1 MVGGWHLN
9 MEEERA
15 LTALEVGD
23 FDTALSILPEDTPPT
38 LPLAGAETSLIH
50 YACRHGNAQV
60 LQNLLAGCKEEEI
73 TTLSQAYPNPLHIA
87 AGRGHLA
94 VVSLLLE
101 RGVRYQLKEGVL
113 KATPLHWAC
122 REGHFSVVRELFNK
136 KVCNVTDQDVNG
148 DTPLHIACEKGHIE
162 VVRYLLDGCSAVP
175 QRNLLHLA
183 VKSEN
188 VDLVKYLVQTV
199 KIDPA
204 CLNTEDIAPVHAAAI
219 CGCIEVLRWLIG
231 KAGCDPSM
239 RAGPGTQGRPSGRTP
254 LHFACIEG
262 HFKVVKY
269 LVDEM
274 RCDVHDTDSKGKS
287 VVYLASEQG
296 SLELMQY
303 LIKEKGCDP
312 FYKVPDGQRASG
324 MTPFHLA
331 SFGGNLPVVK
341 YLAKEHGYDVNCV
354 DTDGATPVMAAAQE
368 GHIDTVKFLCLD
380 LKCDVNILDKNGRSC
395 LSYASLKGRLEM
407 VKFLIEKC
415 GADIEVIDIAG
426 DTPLLIAAKGHHL
439 PVVKYLIN
447 DSNCKLEQSTRKGH
461 SLIHFAASYDW
472 VDVVRTLATQKGVS
486 PETGDSASLKPIHHA
501 ADGGAMQVLRFL
513 IEERKCDPNST
524 SDNDT
529 GWTPL
534 LKACNSGKLEVV
546 KYLIL
551 ERHVSLK
558 PTKNKLTSPLH
569 LAAMDGNMQVVQFL
583 CDNCSIERDLPD
595 KQGATALHM
604 AALEGHLPVVKYLVK
619 KNFNPMARTPYDATV
634 VHAACQGG
642 HLEIVKYLLHECN
655 TKLTWHDEQRP
666 PHLRAAEHGHLE
678 VLKYLIHNDICNVY
692 QKDVRGLSVLHYA
705 AAKGETPVIKFICE
719 ELGCDVIIGDHRGA
733 LPLHLACG
741 YGQVTAAGYLLSR
754 DPSQAMYKDMT
765 GLTPLQHAKETNK
778 LTEELLRVFL
788 RHGVEPSHLEQV
800 APTSCGFLAK
810 YVPTCPLV
818 KVFFCGDAK
827 PLLQQMDMFGV
838 GEEHGSKTQLFSGVQ
853 PAVGSSKSFGD
864 ALFYWVRSDL
874 VGTSGL
880 LRDALVSCSHPVL
893 VVGVN
898 NACAMG
904 EIHHIASLWLNLFA
918 SFISSSHQPLI
929 VFAVAESAAKSNTE
943 MSHFYSHLLSLPV
956 LSRFNQHINPQLMY
970 FNTSDSTE
978 KGAGRLAALIG
989 HFNNFLQE
997 TSVLSS
1003 PPSVLRTFIAKHFK
1017 NEIFF
1022 TLSELLTVIVDKHA
1036 PLPTDSKELAALLTS
1051 LSQAGTL
1058 VFLKNDSA
1066 VEKSWIVY
1074 EWTVFLALLHGCLVD
1089 LPCEASAPFFQ
1100 QTNVIDKIRGSL
1112 DPSLLHLAACY
1123 FGHCASFKRNI
1134 DNLLFFPHLVVPRPS
1149 RIDFCVSEG
1158 EKSYGWLFH
1167 CTQGNVFSP
1176 HFYTM
1181 LPAVLALDTF
1191 PNLSILSDDSVK
1203 LWKGGGS
1210 WRTGNLSI
1218 MVDSPR
1224 VNSFIVLVKGH
1235 ISSSRQLVE
1244 LAKIRSSLISSTLHL
1259 MKESCP
1265 HTRTEEFII
1274 DPASLETYTSK
1285 SSTYSMANV
1294 QELCQFMND
1303 PTTYTLVG
1311 FDPYFI
1317 IGTELLKKLF
1327 PTNVKEA
1334 ERVIS
1339 QTDIE
1344 LFVTVFKNH
1353 SRKLACL
1360 LRTDFLIE
1368 EEEEDEDEED
1378 EELVRKVITEWIK
1391 RGRGWYVD
1399 LRNELDK
1406 FSIFAGRDPFL
1417 VSTWPLY
1424 YNYA

>member
-1 MVGGWHLN
+1 

-15 LTALEVGD
+15 LTALEAGD

-38 LPLAGAETSLIH
+38 LPLAGAETSLLH

-60 LQNLLAGCKEEEI
+60 LQNLLAGCKAEEEI
-73 TTLSQAYPNPLHIA
+73 ATLSQAYPNPLHIA

-101 RGVRYQLKEGVL
+101 RGVRYQQKEEGGV
-113 KATPLHWAC
+113 KDTPLHWAC
-122 REGHFSVVRELFNK
+122 REGHLSVVKQLVNE
-136 KVCNVTDQDVNG
+136 KVCSVTDQGTNG
-148 DTPLHIACEKGHIE
+148 DTPLQIACEKGHIE
-162 VVRYLLDGCSAVP
+162 VVRYLLDDCSAVR

-188 VDLVKYLVQTV
+188 VDLVEYLVQTV

-204 CLNTEDIAPVHAAAI
+204 CLSNENIASVHVAAT

-231 KAGCDPSM
+231 KAGCDQSM
-239 RAGPGTQGRPSGRTP
+239 RAQPGTQEIPSGGTP
-254 LHFACIEG
+254 LHFACFEG

-274 RCDVHDTDSKGKS
+274 KCDVHDTDSQGRS
-287 VVYLASEQG
+287 AVYLASEKG
-296 SLELMQY
+296 SLELVQY
-303 LIKEKGCDP
+303 LIEEKGCDP
-312 FYKVPDGQRASG
+312 FYKVPDGHEISG
-324 MTPFHLA
+324 MVPFHTA
-331 SFGGNLPVVK
+331 SFGGNLPVIK
-341 YLAKEHGYDVNCV
+341 YLAKQRGYDPNCAGTSGV
-354 DTDGATPVMAAAQE
+354 TPVSLAAQE

-380 LKCDVNILDKNGRSC
+380 MNCDVKILDKNGRSC
-395 LSYASLKGRLEM
+395 LYYASLKGRLEV
-407 VKFLIEKC
+407 VKFLVEKC
-415 GADIEVIDIAG
+415 GADIEVVDITEE
-426 DTPLLIAAKGHHL
+426 TPLLIAAKGHHL
-439 PVVKYLIN
+439 PVVEYLIN
-447 DSNCKLEQSTRKGH
+447 NSNCKLGQSTRNGH
-461 SLIHFAASYDW
+461 ALIHFAASYDW
-472 VDVVRTLATQKGVS
+472 VDVVRSLVTQKGVS
-486 PETGDSASLKPIHHA
+486 PETEDSASLKPIHHA

-513 IEERKCDPNST
+513 IEERKCDPNTT
-524 SDNDT
+524 SENDT

-534 LKACNSGKLEVV
+534 LKACDKGKFEVV

-551 ERHVSLK
+551 ERHVNLK
-558 PTKNKLTSPLH
+558 PTKTDLLSPLH
-569 LAAMDGNMQVVQFL
+569 LAAMDGSMQLVQFL
-583 CDNCSIERDLPD
+583 CDHCNIVCDLPD
-595 KQGATALHM
+595 KRGATTLHM
-604 AALEGHLPVVKYLVK
+604 AALEGHLPVVKYLIK
-619 KNFNPMARTPYDATV
+619 KGFNPMARTTFDATV

-655 TKLTWHDEQRP
+655 TKSTWHDDQNP
-666 PHLRAAEHGHLE
+666 PHLRATEYGQLE
-678 VLKYLIHNDICNVY
+678 VVKYLLLNGICNVY
-692 QKDVRGLSVLHYA
+692 QKDQGGHSVLHYA
-705 AAKGETPVIKFICE
+705 AGKGETAIIKFCCE
-719 ELGCDVIIGDHRGA
+719 ELGCDVTIGNHEGT
-733 LPLHLACG
+733 LPLHVACEF
-741 YGQVTAAGYLLSR
+741 GQVAAARYLLFK
-754 DPSQAMYKDMT
+754 DHSQVMYKDMN
-765 GLTPLQHAKETNK
+765 GLTPLQYAKEANK
-778 LTEELLRVFL
+778 LSEELLRVFL
-788 RHGVEPSHLEQV
+788 RHGVEPSHLGQV

-810 YVPTCPLV
+810 YVPTCPIV
-818 KVFFCGDAK
+818 KVFLCSDVK
-827 PLLQQMDMFGV
+827 PLLQQMDVFEV
-838 GEEHGSKTQLFSGVQ
+838 EEEHGSKIHLFSGVQ
-853 PAVGSSKSFGD
+853 PAVGSSKSYGD

-874 VGTSGL
+874 VDTDGL
-880 LRDALVSCSHPVL
+880 LEDALASCSHPVL

-918 SFISSSHQPLI
+918 SLISSSHQPLI

-956 LSRFNQHINPQLMY
+956 LSHFNQHIDPQLLY
-970 FNTSDSTE
+970 FNTPDSTE

-997 TSVLSS
+997 TSVLPS
-1003 PPSVLRTFIAKHFK
+1003 PPSVLQTFIAKHFK

-1058 VFLKNDSA
+1058 VFLRNDSA

-1074 EWTVFLALLHGCLVD
+1074 DWAVFLALLHGCLVD

-1149 RIDFCVSEG
+1149 GIEFCVSEG

-1167 CTQGNVFSP
+1167 CTQGSVFSP

-1181 LPAVLALDTF
+1181 LPAVLTLDTF

-1235 ISSSRQLVE
+1235 VSSLRQLVE
-1244 LAKIRSSLISSTLHL
+1244 LAKIRSSLIRSTLHL

-1294 QELCQFMND
+1294 QELCQFMDD
-1303 PTTYTLVG
+1303 PTTHTLVG

-1317 IGTELLKKLF
+1317 IGTKLLEKLF
-1327 PTNVKEA
+1327 PTDVKEA
-1334 ERVIS
+1334 ERVVS
-1339 QTDIE
+1339 ETDIK
-1344 LFVTVFKNH
+1344 LFVTAFKNH
-1353 SRKLACL
+1353 SRKLACM

-1368 EEEEDEDEED
+1368 EEEDED
-1378 EELVRKVITEWIK
+1378 EELVREVVTEWME

-1406 FSIFAGRDPFL
+1406 FSIFAGRDPL
-1417 VSTWPLY
+1417 VIST
-1424 YNYA
+1424 